1 MVNLA
6 AEQCA
11 VHVVEE
17 QLVGLAELAYSND
30 AACVEWRVAV
40 AMVVVL
46 VDGLYTATAEAEV
59 ATNARKVDPEEGLE
73 QEVEVYSMPVAVIW

>member
-1 MVNLA
+1 MA

-17 QLVGLAELAYSND
+17 QSVDLAELAYSDD

-40 AMVVVL
+40 AVVAAL
-46 VDGLYTATAEAEV
+46 VDGLYTVTAEAEV
-59 ATNARKVDPEEGLE
+59 ATNARKVDPEEGSE